1 MILFFISFL
10 LTLALTFLLVKKP
23 LVTANPSSRGMHE
36 TPKPTSGG
44 LAILLSIS
52 ISSIFLS
59 IDTHFL
65 LLLSFISLIG
75 LLDDIYNISKLTRI
89 LSQLILPVLLLYN
102 LPIELSGYTL
112 IIYFLI
118 IIAMTYLVNAF
129 NFMDGIDTIVVNQS
143 IFILLSLY
151 LLSLEIMPINSHIES
166 ITLLSLFSI
175 LGFGV
180 LNLSPAKIFLGNI
193 GSYLIGFI
201 ISYIYYVVISSN
213 INYLFPLA
221 ILLSVFIVETLFAI
235 IRRFYLAFTS
245 MMSNGNISLMKILF
259 ISLSR
264 ITEAHCTHNY
274 QILAKK
280 LKSHPAVNIII
291 LLYNILWCFPLAYMS
306 LMMPDY
312 SVIMIIISFLPYI
325 YWCYY
330 NQNKANE

>member
-1 MILFFISFL
+1 
-10 LTLALTFLLVKKP
+10 ALTFLLVKKP

-36 TPKPTSGG
+36 APKPTSGG

-143 IFILLSLY
+143 TFILLSLY

-193 GSYLIGFI
+193 G
-201 ISYIYYVVISSN
+201 
-213 INYLFPLA
+213 
-221 ILLSVFIVETLFAI
+221 
-235 IRRFYLAFTS
+235 
-245 MMSNGNISLMKILF
+245 
-259 ISLSR
+259 
-264 ITEAHCTHNY
+264 
-274 QILAKK
+274 
-280 LKSHPAVNIII
+280 
-291 LLYNILWCFPLAYMS
+291 
-306 LMMPDY
+306 
-312 SVIMIIISFLPYI
+312 
-325 YWCYY
+325 
-330 NQNKANE
+330 